1 MLNCKDLIFDF
12 STTLKGYFTVNIKT
26 FALFVFLKKIHM
38 QEPQPHHL
46 TEADSSS
53 PDLRHYLI
61 AGGPWAASKKNAS
74 AGPTAHNCWQ
84 QSWAGMGDSS
94 PRAVTSQQSSLAKY
108 DKIPPDSPVWCSL
121 MEGNFTLWKAPKCW
135 GVGVGQ
141 TVNRKLQV
149 FFVLQS
155 PSMLSAIYPVTEI
168 SYKASHTVS
177 LKLKMKWA
185 VFWDESQLLN
195 TSQDAQASQA
205 GNEHWCISLKLGH
218 WFSADRQKNFPYSI
232 SNTTLLLVVPAPGIR
247 QTCGCSRASP
257 QKQDASPGIFFTS

>member
-1 MLNCKDLIFDF
+1 MLLQ
-12 STTLKGYFTVNIKT
+12 G
-26 FALFVFLKKIHM
+26 
-38 QEPQPHHL
+38 P
-46 TEADSSS
+46 
-53 PDLRHYLI
+53 RHTI
-61 AGGPWAASKKNAS
+61 AGSRAGLVWETAHPGPLHHSNPHWPSMTKSLPTARCDAASWKGISPYGRLQNA
-74 AGPTAHNCWQ
+74 
-84 QSWAGMGDSS
+84 
-94 PRAVTSQQSSLAKY
+94 
-108 DKIPPDSPVWCSL
+108 
-121 MEGNFTLWKAPKCW
+121 E

-155 PSMLSAIYPVTEI
+155 PSMLSAIYPATEI